1 MSVQDRVALA
11 DARPGMRL
19 GAPVTGR
26 GGQILVPAGTELTES
41 LLHSLEQR
49 GIAAIFVERADDE
62 DPTAREARLAGV
74 KRAVDQLFRAAGE
87 SMATRTL
94 YRCIVNFRSEAEQ

>member
-49 GIAAIFVERADDE
+49 GIAAIFVERAADE

-87 SMATRTL
+87 GIATRTL

>member
-26 GGQILVPAGTELTES
+26 GG
-41 LLHSLEQR
+41 LLLLKALQPR
-49 GIAAIFVERADDE
+49 
-62 DPTAREARLAGV
+62 
-74 KRAVDQLFRAAGE
+74 
-87 SMATRTL
+87 
-94 YRCIVNFRSEAEQ
+94 

>member
-19 GAPVTGR
+19 GVPVTGR
-26 GGQILVPAGTELTES
+26 GGQVLMPAGTELTES
-41 LLHSLEQR
+41 LLQSLEHR
-49 GIAAIFVERADDE
+49 GIATIFVERAADE

-87 SMATRTL
+87 GMATRTL
-94 YRCIVNFRSEAEQ
+94 YRCIVSFRSEAER

>member
-49 GIAAIFVERADDE
+49 GIAAIFVERAADE
-62 DPTAREARLAGV
+62 DPTAREARLADV

-87 SMATRTL
+87 GIATRTL

>member
-11 DARPGMRL
+11 DAKSGMRL

-26 GGQILVPAGTELTES
+26 GGRVLVPAGTELTES
-41 LLHSLEQR
+41 LLESLEQR
-49 GIAAIFVERADDE
+49 GIVAIFVERAADE

-87 SMATRTL
+87 GMATRTL

>member
-1 MSVQDRVALA
+1 
-11 DARPGMRL
+11 MRL

-49 GIAAIFVERADDE
+49 GIAAIFVERAADE

-87 SMATRTL
+87 GMATRTL

>member
-26 GGQILVPAGTELTES
+26 GGQVLVPAGTELTES
-41 LLHSLEQR
+41 LLQALEQR
-49 GIAAIFVERADDE
+49 GIDIIRIERETDE
-62 DPTAREARLAGV
+62 DPAVREARLAGV
-74 KRAVDQLFRAAGE
+74 RRAVDQLFRAAGE
-87 SMATRTL
+87 GMATRTL
-94 YRCIVNFRSEAEQ
+94 YRCIVNFRSEAER